1 MSSGLDEMIPYAKQ
15 SISDEDIDAVVKVL
29 KSDFITQ
36 GPVVSQFEEAIATY
50 CSARYAIAVSS
61 GTAALHLSSLAL
73 NVGPGD
79 MVWTSPNTFVASAN
93 CALYCGAEVD
103 FVDIDPK
110 TYNISI
116 EALKEKLEY
125 ANQNNCLP
133 KVLIPVH
140 FSGQSCEMKEIK
152 SLSVQYGF
160 SIIEDAAHALGGEY
174 QEQKVGSC
182 FYSDVTIFSF
192 HPAKMI
198 TCGEGGIVLTNN
210 SSLADKIKRLRIH
223 GVTRDPDLMTD
234 LSHGIW
240 FYQQLELGFNYRM
253 TDMQAALGLSQ
264 LKKLDEFVSERR
276 KLVGKYNQL
285 LQSLPVIT
293 PWQHPDT
300 HSSWHL
306 YVIRLNLRELNKTRK
321 IVFDELRLAGIGVHV
336 HYIPVHTQPF
346 YQELGFKKGDFPE
359 SESYYQEAIT
369 LPLFVDL
376 TDKQL
381 HFIIEKMNHLLSS
394 VEVS

>member
-1 MSSGLDEMIPYAKQ
+1 MEKIIPYAKQ
-15 SISDEDIDAVVKVL
+15 SISDEDIDAVVNVL

-36 GPVVSQFEEAIATY
+36 GPVVSQFEEAIAAY
-50 CSARYAIAVSS
+50 CSARYAIAVSN
-61 GTAALHLSSLAL
+61 GTAALHLACLAL

-79 MVWTSPNTFVASAN
+79 IVWTSPNTFLASAN
-93 CALYCGAEVD
+93 CALYCGAKID
-103 FVDIDPK
+103 FVDIDSQ

-116 EALKEKLEY
+116 ESLKSKLKSAEM
-125 ANQNNCLP
+125 NNCLP

-140 FSGQSCEMKEIK
+140 FSGQSCEMQAIK
-152 SLSVQYGF
+152 SLSLQYGF

-174 QEQKVGSC
+174 QGQKVGSC
-182 FYSDVTIFSF
+182 LYSDMTIFSF

-210 SSLADKIKRLRIH
+210 SSLADKIERLRIH
-223 GVTRDPDLMTD
+223 GVTRNPDLMTEA
-234 LSHGIW
+234 SHGIW
-240 FYQQLELGFNYRM
+240 YYQQLELGFNYRM

-264 LKKLDEFVSERR
+264 LKRLDEFVDKRR
-276 KLVGKYNQL
+276 KLVEKYNQQ
-285 LQSLPVIT
+285 LQSLAVIT

-300 HSSWHL
+300 HSSRHL
-306 YVIRLNLRELNKTRK
+306 YVVRLKSNQLKKCRKT
-321 IVFDELRLAGIGVHV
+321 IVEELRQAGIGVHV

-346 YQELGFKKGDFPE
+346 YQNLGFNEGDFPE

-376 TDKQL
+376 SEEQL
-381 HFIIEKMNHLLSS
+381 DFIVQKMRKVLLN
-394 VEVS
+394 